1 LGAVIDSFK
10 KSSLTN
16 FFNHVTEF
24 IGVLIAAVYYQGIR
38 HSFNK
43 WFLPFLIFIFLGELV
58 AGVILKG
65 NNIPVYYVISIGESV
80 FYGYLFYHLSQR
92 RLLKNFIRI
101 FSCFFIVVYVY
112 GLIVYTNVPAYYF
125 PWLIIS
131 GIFLA
136 LVSLLYLYE
145 RFNSD
150 DEADLA
156 GQPGFWVALG
166 VSVFFSGTSVVFSL
180 HDFISKE
187 NLDLFGFKL
196 YWIVPQILSVFL
208 YACIS
213 VSIVLQKKTRSA
225 KADL

>member
-1 LGAVIDSFK
+1 
-10 KSSLTN
+10 LTN

-24 IGVLIAAVYYQGIR
+24 IGVVIAAVYYQGIR

-43 WFLPFLIFIFLGELV
+43 WFLPFLVFIFLGELV
-58 AGVILKG
+58 AWLIFRR
-65 NNIPVYYVISIGESV
+65 NNIPVYYIISIGESV
-80 FYGYLFYHLSQR
+80 FYGYLFYNLSQK

-101 FSCFFIVVYVY
+101 FSWLFVIVYAY
-112 GLIVYTNVPAYYF
+112 GLIAYTNVSAYYF

-131 GIFLA
+131 GFFLA

-150 DEADLA
+150 DDTDLVK
-156 GQPGFWVALG
+156 QPGFWVALG

-180 HDFISKE
+180 HDLISKE
-187 NLDLFGFKL
+187 KLNLFGFKL

-213 VSIVLQKKTRSA
+213 VSIVLQKKTSPA